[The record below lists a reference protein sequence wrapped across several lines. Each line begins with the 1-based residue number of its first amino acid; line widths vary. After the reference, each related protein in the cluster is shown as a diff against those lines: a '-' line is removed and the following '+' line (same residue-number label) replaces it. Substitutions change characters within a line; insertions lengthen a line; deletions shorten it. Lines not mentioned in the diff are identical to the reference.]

1 MNAPLIIIGGGNG
14 TRMAQF
20 MPDIPKLLLPLN
32 GDETILSQITNEII
46 ASKYYFA
53 LGKDA
58 NKINEY
64 LETKSIDFRVSIEKE
79 PMGTFGALKLLVKEY
94 INELPDR
101 ILVVLGDLVCTEYQ
115 AYQEEAIRNAKKNY
129 KNLFFYTK
137 NNHPHDS
144 DRIEFDCKDSKIL
157 KLYKKNEDNPTSF
170 LNTTVSGLYYLDV
183 QDILSSKINTGDI
196 IMDYLPILISQ
207 HKAFA
212 KQLLCNLNDVG
223 SPERY
228 KSLISNGS
236 FKIKRK
242 YLLIDLDGTLIEDR
256 GSSKLAYNIQPE
268 LCKTAVKIIHE
279 CNNNKVKV
287 IIITNQGDIA
297 KGFQTL
303 SGFKEEIRYIEEKLW
318 NAKVWFDDIYFCP
331 HYPEKGFNGEIE
343 ELKIKCDCRKPNIG
357 MWKSA
362 KSKWSINK
370 KNTIFLGDSY
380 FDEGFSKKSK
390 ITYFDIKNIKNIE
403 KIYKFIG
410 DNER

>member
-1 MNAPLIIIGGGNG
+1 VNAPLIIIGGGKG

-20 MPDIPKLLLPLN
+20 MPDIPKLLLPLD
-32 GDETILSQITNEII
+32 GEETILSRITNEII
-46 ASKYYFA
+46 ATKYYFA
-53 LGKDA
+53 LGNDA
-58 NKINEY
+58 YKINEY
-64 LETKSIDFRVSIEKE
+64 LETKSIDFQVSIEKE
-79 PMGTFGALKLLVKEY
+79 PMGTFGALKLLVIEY
-94 INELPDR
+94 IDELPES

-115 AYQEEAIRNAKKNY
+115 TYQEEAISNTKKNN

-144 DRIEFDCKDSKIL
+144 DRIEFDAKGSKIT
-157 KLYKKNEDNPTSF
+157 KLYRKNQDSPPSF
-170 LNTTVSGLYYLDV
+170 SNTTVSGLYYLNV
-183 QDILSSKINTGDI
+183 QDILDSKINTGDI
-196 IMDYLPILISQ
+196 VMDYLPILISQ

-223 SPERY
+223 SPDRY
-228 KSLISNGS
+228 KSLISNGTY
-236 FKIKRK
+236 KIKRK

-256 GSSKLAYNIQPE
+256 GSSKTAYDVQPE
-268 LCKTAVKIIHE
+268 LRKTAVKIIRE
-279 CNNNKVKV
+279 CNKNKVKV

-297 KGFQTL
+297 KGFQTV

-318 NAKVWFDDIYFCP
+318 HARVWFDDIYFCP
-331 HYPEKGFNGEIE
+331 HHPEKGFDGEIE

-362 KSKWSINK
+362 KSKWSMNT

-380 FDEGFSKKSK
+380 FDEGFSERSK
-390 ITYFDIKNIKNIE
+390 ISYFDIENIENIE

-410 DNER
+410 DH